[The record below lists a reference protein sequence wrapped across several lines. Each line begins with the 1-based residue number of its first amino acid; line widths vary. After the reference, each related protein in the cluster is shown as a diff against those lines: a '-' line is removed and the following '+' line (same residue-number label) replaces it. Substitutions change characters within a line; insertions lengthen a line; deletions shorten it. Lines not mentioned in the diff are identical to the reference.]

1 MRDGRLDFYKGYL
14 IWSVVLGH
22 CLNALCPYEN
32 TLHLLLRTFDLPMF
46 MYISGFL
53 LKGSIGRYNW
63 KQLLLNKLTNIIAPA
78 LVWSAISFLFGDK
91 CWYYFLWA
99 VFISSAVVCL
109 CEKILPKAFVA
120 VGLITIAIAFH
131 LIPKNIVNISY
142 LFPFFLIGYYS
153 RQVSHVGMRK
163 GLASLAVFALLFVS
177 VWKPDFTVWR
187 TGGYILDNPVFM
199 LQVVSLRLIIGMAG
213 IYAAILLLG
222 RLYDVLAESSGSVNL
237 VVSIGKETLSFYLLQ
252 HIIVEV
258 CLPLLVDKG
267 GFTSFAETNPMLS
280 VYLVAPV
287 FSLLMLLFM
296 YYIVMLIQGSKYTK
310 WLFGFRISLK

>member
-1 MRDGRLDFYKGYL
+1 
-14 IWSVVLGH
+14 
-22 CLNALCPYEN
+22 
-32 TLHLLLRTFDLPMF
+32 

-53 LKGSIGRYNW
+53 LKGSIGRYDW

-78 LVWSAISFLFGDK
+78 LVWAAISFLFGDK

-120 VGLITIAIAFH
+120 VGLIAIAVAFH

-153 RQVSHVGMRK
+153 KQVSHVGVRK
-163 GLASLAVFALLFVS
+163 GLASLVVFVLLFVFA
-177 VWKPDFTVWR
+177 WKPDFTVWR
-187 TGGYILDNPVFM
+187 TGGYILDYPVIM
-199 LQVVSLRLIIGMAG
+199 LQVVLLRLIIGMSG

-222 RLYDVLAESSGSVNL
+222 RLYDVLAESSGRVNL
-237 VVSIGKETLSFYLLQ
+237 VVSIGKETLSLYLLQ